1 MPLHVS
7 STSGVPTATVPAI
20 VKALKLDPTYV
31 GHLAVD
37 ETATATFLVVVYRT
51 EASRATRSSKHTV
64 PQPLAH
70 PALAKPVALA
80 APSPPAVASAPKAVK
95 PRSSTRGR
103 KP

>member
-20 VKALKLDPTYV
+20 IKALKLDPTYV
-31 GHLAVD
+31 NHLAVE
-37 ETATATFLVVVYRT
+37 ETATTTFLVVVYRT
-51 EASRATRSSKHTV
+51 EAVRATRSSKSSA
-64 PQPLAH
+64 PQPLGH

-80 APSPPAVASAPKAVK
+80 PPAAPAVVPAAKAAK
-95 PRSSTRGR
+95 PRSTTRGR